1 MKKQVKTHTHMNRMK
16 TLLSLVAAAL
26 MAGTASA
33 EVKMPAIFADHMV
46 LQQQT
51 DAPLWGT
58 AAPKKTVTVTVG
70 WTDEVYRTK
79 ADAEGRWRLAIP
91 TPAAGGPYDITVSDG
106 EPLTLRNV
114 LLGEVWIC
122 SGQSNME
129 MPMKGFKN
137 QPVENG
143 NLDAARGRDPQ
154 LRLFTVKRTA
164 LLEAADDV
172 TGRWSEATPLTVRD
186 FSATAYYFGRMLRET
201 IDVPVGLVCVAWGGS
216 ACEAWM
222 DREML
227 AAFPQVQLPAT
238 DAEVNKTKQ
247 RCPTALYNGMLKPV
261 IGMAMRG
268 VIWYQGEDNWNRA
281 DYYADLHAAM
291 ITGWR
296 KQWGIGDFSFYYCQI
311 APYDYSIITA
321 AGQPLYNSAYLREQQ
336 ARVEHLVPNAGMAV
350 LLDTGMERGIHPYDK
365 RPAGERLALH
375 ALAKTYGIEGIYCDS
390 PVYESM
396 QVEGDRVTISFS
408 RAPMWI
414 SCKHG
419 FESKCV
425 EVAGADRKFYPAR
438 ARVERSK
445 LVVRSDKVKE
455 PVAVRYAFKDWVVG
469 DLFGSDGLPVS
480 SFRTDDWP
488 DPKPLKE

>member
-1 MKKQVKTHTHMNRMK
+1 MKTKKNDDMNRLK
-16 TLLSLVAAAL
+16 FFVSGLTLLLACTAGAA
-26 MAGTASA
+26 
-33 EVKMPAIFADHMV
+33 VKMPAFFADNMV
-46 LQQQT
+46 LQQRT
-51 DAPLWGT
+51 EAPLWGT
-58 AAPKKTVTVTVG
+58 AAPKHEVTVSAG
-70 WTDEVYRTK
+70 WTGETFRTR
-79 ADAEGRWRLAIP
+79 ADAEGRWRIAIP
-91 TPAAGGPYDITVSDG
+91 TPAAGGPYEVTVSDG
-106 EPLTLRNV
+106 EPLTLHNV
-114 LLGEVWIC
+114 LVGEVWIC

-143 NLDAARGRDPQ
+143 NLDAARSRDQQ
-154 LRLFTVKRTA
+154 LRLFTVKRA
-164 LLEAADDV
+164 ARLEPADDV
-172 TGRWSEATPLTVRD
+172 TGSWREAAPLSVRD
-186 FSATAYYFGRMLRET
+186 FSATAYYFGRMLREELG
-201 IDVPVGLVCVAWGGS
+201 VPVGLVCVAWGGS

-222 DREML
+222 DRGML

-247 RCPTALYNGMLKPV
+247 RCPTALYNGMLKPL
-261 IGMAMRG
+261 IGLAMRG

-281 DYYADLHAAM
+281 SYYADLHAAL
-291 ITGWR
+291 IAGWR
-296 KQWGIGDFSFYYCQI
+296 RQWNIGDFPFYYCQI

-321 AGQPLYNSAYLREQQ
+321 PGKPLYNSAYLREQQ
-336 ARVEHLVPNAGMAV
+336 ARVEHMVPNSGMAV

-365 RPAGERLALH
+365 RTAGERLALH

-396 QVEGDRVTISFS
+396 EVKGDTAILSFS

-414 SCKHG
+414 SCRHA

-425 EVAGADRKFYPAR
+425 EVAGADRVFYPAE

-445 LVVRSDKVKE
+445 LIVRSDKVAE
-455 PVAVRYAFKDWVVG
+455 PVAVRYAFRDWVVG

-488 DPKPLKE
+488 DPQPLKE